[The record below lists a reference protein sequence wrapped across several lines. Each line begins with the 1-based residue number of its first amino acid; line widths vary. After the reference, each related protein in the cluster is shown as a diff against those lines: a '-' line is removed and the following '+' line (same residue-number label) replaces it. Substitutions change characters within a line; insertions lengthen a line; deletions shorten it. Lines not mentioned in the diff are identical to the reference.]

1 MRLLTC
7 LPATLIALLGAAQPL
22 PAAAAAPGSGQAHLS
37 EEEELAQVYGDKSSV
52 SIATGSAQPL
62 RRAPAVATVITAEDI
77 AAMGATGLDQVLETV
92 PGMHVARAAI
102 NYEPLYIARGIYSVN
117 NPQMLMLQNG
127 VPMTT
132 LLTGSRGTIWGGYPV
147 DHIARI
153 EIIRG
158 PGSAL
163 YGADAFSGVINIV
176 TKGPADIPGTQLGA
190 GGGSF
195 HTREAWVQHG
205 GKLGPLDVAAYVRA
219 GNADGARSLVTADA
233 QSARDKVFGTRASL
247 APGPVNTG
255 YDAVDA
261 HLDLALAQWPQ
272 LRLRTGY
279 QLRYNA
285 GTGAGVAS
293 ALDPVGKERG
303 ERMLADLGWTDAALA
318 DNWSAGAAASVMQY
332 KQRITTDLRLS
343 PPGTRFP
350 TGLFPDGFIGHPDT
364 SERQLRLSAHAT
376 YHGWTGHKLR
386 LGLGHDDLDMYHTA
400 TFKNYVFNP
409 AGVPVPTGPVIDYSQ
424 IQPFLLPQRRTVNY
438 VTAQDEWQFARD
450 WALTAGVRH
459 DRYSDFGG
467 TTNPRLAVVWDAALD
482 LTAKLLYGRAFRAPS
497 FNEQY
502 GINNPVQRG
511 NPALQP
517 ERIGTLEA
525 ALAWQAGQRLQLNL
539 NLYRHA
545 MQDIIRGVPN
555 AQAGTGATFQNTG
568 NQHGKGLEL
577 EAVWEAARTV
587 QVAGSYAWQRS
598 IDDASGQDAGYA
610 PRHHLNGRLDWRVPG
625 WGMLSAQFN
634 RVADR
639 RRAPGDT
646 RPKVP
651 DYTTVDLAFST
662 GRLLRHCEFSLALRN
677 LFNADVREPSLAPGA
692 IPNDLPMA
700 PRAVQV
706 RAAFTL

>member
-1 MRLLTC
+1 MRPLFC
-7 LPATLIALLGAAQPL
+7 VPAILIAALPL
-22 PAAAAAPGSGQAHLS
+22 SSELALAGPADLS
-37 EEEELAQVYGDKSSV
+37 EEEELALVYGGKSSI

-62 RRAPAVATVITAEDI
+62 RRAPAVATVITAADI
-77 AAMGATGLDQVLETV
+77 AAMGATDLDQVLETV
-92 PGMHVARAAI
+92 PGMHVSRSAI

-132 LLTGSRGTIWGGYPV
+132 LLTGSRGTQWGGYPV
-147 DHIARI
+147 EHIARI

-163 YGADAFSGVINIV
+163 YGADAYSGVINLI
-176 TKGPADIPGTQLGA
+176 TKGAADTPGTQIAA

-195 HTREAWVQHG
+195 RTREAWVQHG
-205 GKLGPLDVAAYVRA
+205 GKLGALEVAAYLRV
-219 GNADGARSLVTADA
+219 GGTDGFRSLVTADA
-233 QSARDKVFGTRASL
+233 QSARDKLFGTRASL

-255 YDAVDA
+255 YDTVDA
-261 HLDLALAQWPQ
+261 HLDLALPQWPQ
-272 LRLRTGY
+272 WRLRAGY
-279 QLRYNA
+279 LQRSNL

-293 ALDPVGKERG
+293 ALDPVGKGRG
-303 ERMLADLGWTDAALA
+303 ERMHAELGWTEA
-318 DNWSAGAAASVMQY
+318 DFGADWSVGASASVLQY

-364 SERQLRLSAHAT
+364 SERQIRLSAYAL
-376 YHGWTGHKLR
+376 YHGWNGHKLR
-386 LGLGHDDLDMYHTA
+386 AGVGHDDLDMYHTA
-400 TFKNYVFNP
+400 TFKNYIFNP

-424 IQPFLLPQRRTVNY
+424 IQPFLLPQRRMVSYLNL
-438 VTAQDEWQFARD
+438 QDEWQFARD
-450 WALTAGVRH
+450 WTLTAGVRH

-511 NPALQP
+511 NPDLQP

-525 ALAWQAGQRLQLNL
+525 ALAWQADQRLQLNL

-545 MQDIIRGVPN
+545 MQDIIRSTPN
-555 AQAGTGATFQNTG
+555 PQAGAGAMFRNTG
-568 NQHGKGLEL
+568 NQRGKGMEL
-577 EAVWEAARTV
+577 EAVWEASRAL
-587 QVAGSYAWQRS
+587 QVTASYAWQRS
-598 IDDASGQDAGYA
+598 TDAATGRDAGYA
-610 PRHHLNGRLDWRVPG
+610 PRHHLHARADLRVPG
-625 WGMLSAQFN
+625 LGVVTPQLN
-634 RVADR
+634 RVEKR
-639 RRAPGDT
+639 SRAPGDA
-646 RPKVP
+646 RPAVP
-651 DYTTVDLAFST
+651 DYTTFDLALST
-662 GRLLRHCEFSLALRN
+662 GRLLPHCELSLALRN
-677 LFNADVREPSLAPGA
+677 AFNADVREPSLAPGA

-700 PRAVQV
+700 PRALHV
-706 RAAFTL
+706 RALFTL

>member
-1 MRLLTC
+1 MRLFTC
-7 LPATLIALLGAAQPL
+7 LPAILLAAQPL
-22 PAAAAAPGSGQAHLS
+22 AVPFSAAGQADLS
-37 EEEELAQVYGDKSSV
+37 EEEELALVYGGKSSV

-62 RRAPAVATVITAEDI
+62 RRAPAVATVITAADI
-77 AAMGATGLDQVLETV
+77 AAMGATDLDQVLETV
-92 PGMHVARAAI
+92 PGMHVSRSAI

-132 LLTGSRGTIWGGYPV
+132 LLTGSRGTLWGGYPV
-147 DHIARI
+147 EHIARI

-163 YGADAFSGVINIV
+163 YGADAYSGVINLI
-176 TKGPADIPGTQLGA
+176 TKGAADTPGTQIAA

-205 GKLGPLDVAAYVRA
+205 GKLGALEMAAYLRL
-219 GNADGARSLVTADA
+219 GSTDGFRSLLTADA
-233 QSARDKVFGTRASL
+233 QSARDRLFGTRASL

-261 HLDLALAQWPQ
+261 HLDLALPQWPQ
-272 LRLRTGY
+272 WRLRTGY
-279 QLRYNA
+279 LLRSDL

-293 ALDPVGKERG
+293 ALDPVGKGRG
-303 ERMLADLGWTDAALA
+303 ERMHAELGWAEADFAA
-318 DNWSAGAAASVMQY
+318 DWSVGAGASVLQY

-364 SERQLRLSAHAT
+364 SERQIRLSAYAL
-376 YHGWTGHKLR
+376 YHGWNGHKLR
-386 LGLGHDDLDMYHTA
+386 IGVGHDDLDMYHTA
-400 TFKNYVFNP
+400 TFKNYIFNP

-424 IQPFLLPQRRTVNY
+424 IQPFLLPQRRMVSYVNL
-438 VTAQDEWQFARD
+438 QDEWQFARD
-450 WALTAGVRH
+450 WTLTAGVRH

-467 TTNPRLAVVWDAALD
+467 TTNPRLAVVWDATLD

-511 NPALQP
+511 NPDLQP

-525 ALAWQAGQRLQLNL
+525 ALAWQADQRLQLNL

-545 MQDIIRGVPN
+545 MQDIIRSAPN
-555 AQAGTGATFQNTG
+555 QQAGTGAMFRNTG
-568 NQHGKGLEL
+568 NQRGKGLEL
-577 EAVWEAARTV
+577 EAVWEASRSLQITA
-587 QVAGSYAWQRS
+587 SYAWQRA
-598 IDDASGQDAGYA
+598 IDAASGRDAGYA
-610 PRHHLNGRLDWRVPG
+610 PRHHLHARADLRVPG
-625 WGMLSAQFN
+625 AGILSPQLN
-634 RVADR
+634 RVDR
-639 RRAPGDT
+639 RSRAPGDM
-646 RPKVP
+646 RPPVP
-651 DYTTVDLAFST
+651 DYTTFDLAFSSA
-662 GRLLRHCEFSLALRN
+662 RLLPRCELSLALRN
-677 LFNADVREPSLAPGA
+677 AFNADVREPSLAPGA
-692 IPNDLPMA
+692 IPGDLPMA
-700 PRAVQV
+700 PRALHV
-706 RAAFTL
+706 RALFTL

>member
-7 LPATLIALLGAAQPL
+7 LTAVLSTAVLAAHAMAAG
-22 PAAAAAPGSGQAHLS
+22 PAARAATDLS
-37 EEEELAQVYGDKSSV
+37 EEEELALVYGGKASV

-77 AAMGATGLDQVLETV
+77 AAIGAHDLDQVLETV
-92 PGMHVARAAI
+92 PGMHVSRSAI

-132 LLTGSRGTIWGGYPV
+132 LLTGSRGTLWGGYPV
-147 DHIARI
+147 AHIARI

-163 YGADAFSGVINIV
+163 YGADAYSGVINIV
-176 TKGPADIPGTQLGA
+176 TKNAADSPGTQA
-190 GGGSF
+190 GVAAGSF
-195 HTREAWVQHG
+195 RTREAWVQHG
-205 GKLGPLDVAAYVRA
+205 GRTGPLEVGAYLRI
-219 GNADGARSLVTADA
+219 GGTDGFRSLITADA
-233 QSARDKVFGTRASL
+233 QSARDKLFGTHASL

-261 HLDLALAQWPQ
+261 LLDLALPQWPQ
-272 LRLRTGY
+272 WRLRAGY
-279 QLRYNA
+279 QLRNNL

-303 ERMLADLGWTDAALA
+303 ERIHADLGWTEA
-318 DNWSAGAAASVMQY
+318 DFGTDWSLGATASVLQFT
-332 KQRITTDLRLS
+332 QRITTDLRLS
-343 PPGTRFP
+343 PPGTRFA

-364 SERQLRLSAHAT
+364 SERQIRLSAYAL
-376 YHGWTGHKLR
+376 YHGWNGHKLR

-400 TFKNYVFNP
+400 TFKNYIFNR
-409 AGVPVPTGPVIDYSQ
+409 AGVPVPTGPVTDYSQ
-424 IQPFLLPQRRTVNY
+424 IQPFLLPQRRTVSY
-438 VTAQDEWQFARD
+438 LTAQDEWQFARD
-450 WALTAGVRH
+450 WTLTAGVRH

-497 FNEQY
+497 FNEEF

-517 ERIGTLEA
+517 ERIGTVEA
-525 ALAWQAGQRLQLNL
+525 ALAWQAAPPLQLNL

-555 AQAGTGATFQNTG
+555 AQAGTGATFQNIG

-577 EAVWEAARTV
+577 EAVWDAARALQLT
-587 QVAGSYAWQRS
+587 GSYAYQRS
-598 IDDASGQDAGYA
+598 IDTATGQDAGYA
-610 PRHHLNGRLDWRVPG
+610 PRHHFYGRLEWRLDG
-625 WGMLSAQFN
+625 IGTLSPQLN

-639 RRAPGDT
+639 RRARGDA

-651 DYTTVDLAFST
+651 DYTTFDLAFSS
-662 GRLLRHCEFSLALRN
+662 GRVLRRCELSLALRN
-677 LFNADVREPSLAPGA
+677 VFNADVREPSLAPGL

-700 PRAVQV
+700 PRAVSL
-706 RAAFTL
+706 RAVVTL